1 MTYTTGQLI
10 QATDYNGFVST
21 NSGANINATWN
32 STYGQTSLATVAAQ
46 STVTATQWASLNN
59 TLTTIGTHQGTTLT
73 SRTSPVAGNTI
84 SVLSNLSTD
93 LGSVYTNRFNAAS
106 SGTQVVNWTG
116 TASQTTQMGNRNS
129 SWTITFTDTVTFAN
143 ATAATNFFG
152 AGGIFK
158 IQFSKS
164 STGTSADTSWNNFAT
179 NVCGV
184 VYFSSDATSKTIGSL
199 TSFQGTKVVGGSG
212 TPTVG
217 TATGYN
223 QLTGTPVTIYQQ
235 NDTTYNYTG
244 DYIQVQA
251 SKSGATM
258 TLTTYWFS
266 AARST
271 SAPNRNIS
279 GGTATTPGNT
289 TGGTAPTTIVSYLPP
304 GTTTGF
310 DTSVWG
316 TPTVASTVSGTA
328 YV

>member
-1 MTYTTGQLI
+1 MTYTSGQLI

-32 STYGQTSLATVAAQ
+32 STYGQTALSTVAAQ

-84 SVLSNLSTD
+84 AILSNLGTD
-93 LGSVYTNRFNAAS
+93 LGTVYTNRFNAAS
-106 SGTQVVNWTG
+106 SGAQVVNWTG
-116 TASQTTQMGNRNS
+116 TSSQTTQIGNINS
-129 SWTITFTDTVTFAN
+129 SWTITFTAAATFAN

-152 AGGIFK
+152 SGGIFK

-164 STGTSADTSWNNFAT
+164 STGTSADTAWNNFVT

-184 VYFSSDATSKTIGSL
+184 VYFSSDATSKTIGAL

-217 TATGYN
+217 TAIGYN
-223 QLTGTPVTIYQQ
+223 QLTGTPQTIFQQ

-244 DYIQVQA
+244 DYVRVQA
-251 SKSGATM
+251 SVSGAV
-258 TLTTYWFS
+258 LTFTTTWFS

-279 GGTATTPGNT
+279 GGTAISPGNT
-289 TGGTAPTTIVSYLPP
+289 SGGTAPSTIVTYLPP

-316 TPTVASTVSGTA
+316 TPTVACTVSATPYA
-328 YV
+328 

>member
-116 TASQTTQMGNRNS
+116 TASQTTQMGNHNS

-143 ATAATNFFG
+143 ATAATNFFA
-152 AGGIFK
+152 AGGMMK
-158 IQFSKS
+158 IQFQKT
-164 STGTSADTSWNNFAT
+164 STGTSADTDWNNFV
-179 NVCGV
+179 NNICGT
-184 VYFSSDATSKTIGSL
+184 VYFTSDATTKTLVS
-199 TSFQGTKVVGGSG
+199 TSYQGTKVVGGSG

-223 QLTGTPVTIYQQ
+223 QLTTTPVTISQQ
-235 NDTTYNYTG
+235 YDTTYNYTG
-244 DYIQVQA
+244 ESVQVQA
-251 SKSGATM
+251 SQNGSGVL

-279 GGTATTPGNT
+279 GGTATSAGTVT
-289 TGGTAPTTIVSYLPP
+289 FGTAPTTVLTYLPP
-304 GTTTGF
+304 ETTYI
-310 DTSVWG
+310 TSTWG
-316 TPTVASTVSGTA
+316 TPTVASSVSATA
-328 YV
+328 YA